1 MSRNIV
7 IDIIS
12 DLTGRKSVFFN
23 YTYLKLRVL
32 TLMYCKKD
40 KLNFKTT
47 SFKPNDVEFNQY

>member
-32 TLMYCKKD
+32 TYVL
-40 KLNFKTT
+40 
-47 SFKPNDVEFNQY
+47 